1 MRLAGAARAHAARR
15 ALEPCHLAG
24 LCRWPIQRAAAAASA
39 PQRAA
44 FSTDMVQSSPLSSFK
59 ADRKLFA
66 EGLPDLID
74 HANLY
79 NNPGVKYNWRR
90 GQGALPT
97 DIAMLRRKK
106 AQLVIDRLAHARTD
120 GSLADLAPGLLFT
133 GGAGSGKSMA
143 LLNVVHW
150 AKTSGWLV
158 CYVPNAREWTHG
170 AYWEPHP
177 QIPGSMVQTDLV
189 FNFLRTFT
197 LANENL
203 LGSIPLQHDL
213 SFGDSMPPAGVPEIG
228 AKHGHT
234 VADLLEIVP
243 KFNNPEPEER
253 EGTLSVDP
261 RVIFVVEHLKKE
273 LYSQTAVPLLVAIDQ
288 FNFLFDQSGYR
299 ELQGRGMTTP
309 PVPVSRLRLCELFLD
324 FKEDSPANGALVG
337 AVCRGHPRRGDSDKL
352 QLWAGEMQQFR
363 IGRFTPEEALTM
375 LDHWSTYNASSLAAC
390 FQRSCVPGSFG
401 TVSRLCLLCSEKSG
415 VMSMDLDATLFA
427 RATALTQ
434 RSPRELHRF
443 AHRH

>member
-1 MRLAGAARAHAARR
+1 MRLAHAARAHAARR
-15 ALEPCHLAG
+15 VLEPGLAG
-24 LCRWPIQRAAAAASA
+24 LCRWPIQRAAATSI

-44 FSTDMVQSSPLSSFK
+44 FSTDIVQSESLLSFK

-66 EGLPDLID
+66 EGLPDLVD

-90 GQGALPT
+90 AQAALPK
-97 DIAMLRRKK
+97 DVVMLRRKK
-106 AQLVIDRLAHARTD
+106 AQLVIDRLASARAD
-120 GSLADLAPGLLFT
+120 GCLEDLAPGLLLT

-143 LLNVVHW
+143 LLDVVHW

-189 FNFLRTFT
+189 FNFLRAFA
-197 LANENL
+197 LANESL
-203 LGSIPLQHDL
+203 LESIPLQYDL
-213 SFGDSMPPAGVPEIG
+213 SFGDDSPPPGVPEIG
-228 AKHGHT
+228 ATHDHT
-234 VADLLEIVP
+234 LADLLAIVP
-243 KFNNPEPEER
+243 QFNNPEPGEK
-253 EGTLSVDP
+253 EGTLSVDS
-261 RVIFVVEHLKKE
+261 RVIFVAEQFKKE
-273 LYSQTAVPLLVAIDQ
+273 IYSQTTVPLLVAIDQ

-299 ELQGRGMTTP
+299 ELHGRGMVTP
-309 PVPVSRLRLCELFLD
+309 AVPVSRLRLCELFLD
-324 FKEDSPANGALVG
+324 FKEDRPANGVLVG

-352 QLWAGEMQQFR
+352 RLWADGLQQFR
-363 IGRFTPEEALTM
+363 VGRFSSEEALTM
-375 LDHWSTYNASSLAAC
+375 LEHWSMSHALPAASFLRLLAFSAVLTH
-390 FQRSCVPGSFG
+390 CV
-401 TVSRLCLLCSEKSG
+401 CLLSEKSG
-415 VMSMDLDATLFA
+415 VMTMDLDAALFA